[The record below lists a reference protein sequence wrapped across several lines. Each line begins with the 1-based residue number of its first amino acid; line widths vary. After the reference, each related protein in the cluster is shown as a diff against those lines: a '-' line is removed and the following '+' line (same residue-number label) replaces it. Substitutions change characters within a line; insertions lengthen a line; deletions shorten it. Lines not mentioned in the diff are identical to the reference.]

1 MLFKI
6 KSVNTPFWILTVLV
20 FIALLLPK
28 MIQEGLFLD
37 GMLYACVSKNLAY
50 GYGTFWFPKFSEL
63 GIAGLDTFHEH
74 PPLVFGIQA
83 LFFKIL
89 GYSFYTEKIYSFFTG
104 CVTAWLI
111 VCSWKLIHKDNNDF
125 AKLSWLPVLFW
136 IIMPIVFYSFQNN
149 LMENT
154 MGIFI
159 MMAFYFAIRALK
171 LEKQVWLNMVLSA
184 IAIFLASFS
193 KGIPGLFPI
202 GIVGIWWL
210 VKRTISFKQ
219 MVMYTLVLILIPTLI
234 YLALIFF
241 NENAFESLSNYTIKR
256 LFQRVQ
262 NAHTVGS
269 RFHILEKL
277 IVETLP
283 TILLTIIFLAAG
295 SFKMLRNKIQKLYN
309 FDILFVFL
317 IGLSGTIPLML
328 TLVQK
333 SFYFIHALP
342 FFALTMAMLS
352 APVIAKWVGKINIQN
367 VIFKAFYFAS
377 VIGLIVVLFYSYKQ
391 IGKTERDQEILHDV
405 HLVGEII
412 PAGTLIGIDAEMHNN
427 WGLHTYMVRYYNIS
441 FDPRNADK
449 RPFILS
455 KKSKS
460 EFDSSKF
467 VRVDLPLKVFS
478 LYEAKKE
485 K

>member
-1 MLFKI
+1 MLYKI
-6 KSVNTPFWILTVLV
+6 KSVNTPFWILTVVV

-37 GMLYACVSKNLAY
+37 GMLYACVSKNLAN

-63 GIAGLDTFHEH
+63 GIAGLETFHEH

-83 LFFKIL
+83 LFFKVF
-89 GYSFYTEKIYSFFTG
+89 GNSFYTEKIYSFFTA

-111 VCSWKLIHKDNNDF
+111 VSSWKLIQKGNPEYVRF
-125 AKLSWLPVLFW
+125 SWLPVLFW

-159 MMAFYFAIRALK
+159 LMAFYFALKALK
-171 LEKQVWLNMVLSA
+171 LEQQVWLNLILSG
-184 IAIFLASFS
+184 ISIFLASFS

-219 MVMYTLVLILIPTLI
+219 MVIYTTVLILVPALI

-241 NENAFESLSNYTIKR
+241 NENAFESLSNYTVKR
-256 LFQRVQ
+256 LFHRVQ

-269 RFHILEKL
+269 RFHVLEKL
-277 IVETLP
+277 VVETLP
-283 TILLTIIFLAAG
+283 AIMLTIIFLVSG
-295 SFKMLRNKIQKLYN
+295 SFKMLRNKIQKTYN

-317 IGLSGTIPLML
+317 VGLSGTIPLML

-352 APVIAKWVGKINIQN
+352 APVIAKWIGKVKIQS
-367 VIFKAFYFAS
+367 ILFKVFYFS
-377 VIGLIVVLFYSYKQ
+377 TYVGLIVVLFYSYKQ

-405 HLVGEII
+405 HLVGDVI
-412 PAGTLIGIDAEMHNN
+412 PSGTLIGIDNDMHND

-441 FDPRNADK
+441 FDPNNENQHS
-449 RPFILS
+449 FILS
-455 KKSKS
+455 KKPKP
-460 EFDSSKF
+460 EFDSSEF
-467 VRVDLPLKVFS
+467 MRVDLPLKVYS
-478 LYEAKKE
+478 LYEVKK
-485 K
+485 